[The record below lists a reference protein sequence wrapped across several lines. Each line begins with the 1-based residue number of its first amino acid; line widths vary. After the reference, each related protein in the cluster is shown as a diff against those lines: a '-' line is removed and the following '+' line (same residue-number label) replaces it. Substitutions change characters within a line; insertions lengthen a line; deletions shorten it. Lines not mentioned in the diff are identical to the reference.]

1 LNTEQLSVV
10 TSYLR
15 NEVSMVSTNDCINA
29 WAREMYR
36 IDRLYNAS
44 DVLEHDL
51 SILGISAQNE

>member
-1 LNTEQLSVV
+1 
-10 TSYLR
+10 
-15 NEVSMVSTNDCINA
+15 MVSTNDCINA